1 MPLCHIKA
9 ASKNIFMTREQKIL
23 SLLAQFKELGIDK
36 QIDYDKFYLY
46 SLITH
51 STAIEG
57 STVTEI
63 ENQLL
68 FDEGISAKGRSMTEQ
83 LMNLDLKAAY
93 EQSIAFAKSHSDI
106 SVDMLKK
113 LSSIVLKNTGTIY
126 QTALGEFSSA
136 NGDLRLLNVTAGTG
150 GRSYMNYSKV
160 PTKLAELCESINQR
174 RKALSK
180 TNVIECYKLSFDA
193 HFHLVTIH
201 PWADGNGRMSRLLMN
216 QLQFEFG
223 IIPTNI
229 NKDHKA
235 EYIESLIATRE
246 NDDIEPFHNFMFDEH
261 IRNLEQTIRN
271 YQASI
276 EDEGL
281 EPRVDVGINV
291 GINEQRVLELIRIN
305 NRSTAKEIAESLSVS
320 LRQGERIMAALK
332 EKGLIK
338 RVGSNKSGHWELR
351 GA

>member
-1 MPLCHIKA
+1 M
-9 ASKNIFMTREQKIL
+9 NREQKTL
-23 SLLAQFKELGIDK
+23 ALLTQFKELGIDK

-46 SLITH
+46 SIITH

-57 STVTEI
+57 STITEI

-68 FDEGISAKGRSMTEQ
+68 FDEGISAEGRSMTEQ

-106 SVDMLKK
+106 TVEMLKK
-113 LSSIVLKNTGTIY
+113 LSSIVLKNPGTTY
-126 QTALGEFSSA
+126 QTALGELSSA

-160 PTKLAELCESINQR
+160 PTKLAELCENINQR

-180 TNVIECYKLSFDA
+180 ANTIECYKLSFDV

-216 QLQFEFG
+216 QLQFEYG

-229 NKDHKA
+229 NKDRKA
-235 EYIESLIATRE
+235 EYIEALIATRE
-246 NDDIEPFHNFMFDEH
+246 NDDIELFRNFMFDEH
-261 IRNLEQTIRN
+261 IRNLEQVIHN
-271 YQASI
+271 YQVSI

-281 EPRVDVGINV
+281 EPRADVDINVGTNV
-291 GINEQRVLELIRIN
+291 GINEQRTLELIRIN
-305 NRSTAKEIAESLSVS
+305 NRITAKEVAESLSVS
-320 LRQGERIMAALK
+320 LRQGERIMATLK
-332 EKGLIK
+332 EKGLIE
-338 RVGSNKSGHWELR
+338 RIGPNKSGYWEVKKWI
-351 GA
+351 

>member
-1 MPLCHIKA
+1 MA
-9 ASKNIFMTREQKIL
+9 REQKIL

-113 LSSIVLKNTGTIY
+113 LSSVVLKNTGTIY

-216 QLQFEFG
+216 QLQFEFE

-235 EYIESLIATRE
+235 DNIEALIATRE

-351 GA
+351 GG

>member
-1 MPLCHIKA
+1 
-9 ASKNIFMTREQKIL
+9 MTREHKIL

-93 EQSIAFAKSHSDI
+93 EQSIAFAKEHKNI
-106 SVDMLKK
+106 TVELLCK
-113 LSSIVLKNTGTIY
+113 LSSIVMKNTGAPY
-126 QTALGEFSSA
+126 STALGEFSSA
-136 NGDLRLLNVTAGTG
+136 AGDLRLLNVTAGAG

-160 PTKLAELCESINQR
+160 PAELAKLCESLNNR
-174 RKALSK
+174 RKALAQSD
-180 TNVIECYKLSFDA
+180 ILEAYRLSFDA
-193 HFHLVTIH
+193 HYLLVTIH

-223 IIPTNI
+223 VIPTI
-229 NKDHKA
+229 IHKETKA
-235 EYIESLIATRE
+235 EYIEALVATRE
-246 NDDIEPFHNFMFDEH
+246 SENIELFRNFMFDEH
-261 IRNLEQTIRN
+261 IRNLEQMIRN

-276 EDEGL
+276 ADDGMDVKNVRVNV
-281 EPRVDVGINV
+281 PRNV
-291 GINEQRVLELIRIN
+291 RVNLSSRENQIVELIMANDRITIIELADALN
-305 NRSTAKEIAESLSVS
+305 VNERTIRRDIAT
-320 LRQGERIMAALK
+320 LK
-332 EKGLIK
+332 ERGVLTRIGADKNGVWKIK
-338 RVGSNKSGHWELR
+338 R
-351 GA
+351 

>member
-1 MPLCHIKA
+1 M
-9 ASKNIFMTREQKIL
+9 NREQKTL
-23 SLLAQFKELGIDK
+23 ALLTQFKELGIDK

-46 SLITH
+46 SIITH

-57 STVTEI
+57 STITEI

-68 FDEGISAKGRSMTEQ
+68 FDEGISAEGRSMTEQ

-106 SVDMLKK
+106 TVEMLKK
-113 LSSIVLKNTGTIY
+113 LSSIVLKNPGTTY
-126 QTALGEFSSA
+126 QTALGELSSA

-160 PTKLAELCESINQR
+160 PTKLAELCENINQR

-180 TNVIECYKLSFDA
+180 ANTIECYKLSFDV

-216 QLQFEFG
+216 QLQFEYG

-229 NKDHKA
+229 NKDRKA
-235 EYIESLIATRE
+235 EYIEALIATRE
-246 NDDIEPFHNFMFDEH
+246 NDDIELFRNFMFDEH
-261 IRNLEQTIRN
+261 IRNFEQVIHN
-271 YQASI
+271 YQVSI
-276 EDEGL
+276 EDEG
-281 EPRVDVGINV
+281 
-291 GINEQRVLELIRIN
+291 
-305 NRSTAKEIAESLSVS
+305 
-320 LRQGERIMAALK
+320 
-332 EKGLIK
+332 
-338 RVGSNKSGHWELR
+338 
-351 GA
+351 

>member
-1 MPLCHIKA
+1 
-9 ASKNIFMTREQKIL
+9 MTREQKIL

-150 GRSYMNYSKV
+150 ERSYMNYSKV

-174 RKALSK
+174 RKAFSK

-305 NRSTAKEIAESLSVS
+305 NRITAKEIAESLSVS

-338 RVGSNKSGHWELR
+338 RVGSNKSGHSRHWYYEIPFINRKL
-351 GA
+351 

>member
-1 MPLCHIKA
+1 
-9 ASKNIFMTREQKIL
+9 MTREQKIL

-150 GRSYMNYSKV
+150 ERSYMNYSKV

-174 RKALSK
+174 RKAFSK

-291 GINEQRVLELIRIN
+291 GINEQKVLELLRKN
-305 NRSTAKEIAESLSVS
+305 NQITAKEITGLLGIS
-320 LRQGERIMAALK
+320 LRHSERLITSLK
-332 EKGLIK
+332 QKGMIQ
-338 RVGSNKSGHWELR
+338 RVGSNKNGYWEIIVK
-351 GA
+351 

>member
-1 MPLCHIKA
+1 M
-9 ASKNIFMTREQKIL
+9 NREQKTL
-23 SLLAQFKELGIDK
+23 ALLTQFKELGIDK

-46 SLITH
+46 SIITH

-57 STVTEI
+57 STITEI

-68 FDEGISAKGRSMTEQ
+68 FDEGISAEGRSMTEQ

-106 SVDMLKK
+106 TVEMLKK
-113 LSSIVLKNTGTIY
+113 LSSIVLKNPGTTY
-126 QTALGEFSSA
+126 QTALGELSSA

-160 PTKLAELCESINQR
+160 PTKLAELCENINQR

-180 TNVIECYKLSFDA
+180 ANTIECYKLSFDV

-201 PWADGNGRMSRLLMN
+201 PWGDGNGRMSRLLMN
-216 QLQFEFG
+216 QLQFEYG

-229 NKDHKA
+229 NKDRKA
-235 EYIESLIATRE
+235 EYIEALIATRE
-246 NDDIEPFHNFMFDEH
+246 NDDIELFRNFMFDEH
-261 IRNLEQTIRN
+261 IRNLEQVIHN
-271 YQASI
+271 YQVSI

-281 EPRVDVGINV
+281 EPRADVGINVGTNV
-291 GINEQRVLELIRIN
+291 GINEQRTLELIRIN
-305 NRSTAKEIAESLSVS
+305 NRITAKEVAESLSVS
-320 LRQGERIMAALK
+320 LRQGERIMATLK
-332 EKGLIK
+332 EKGLIE
-338 RVGSNKSGHWELR
+338 RIGPNKSGYWEVKKWI
-351 GA
+351 

>member
-1 MPLCHIKA
+1 M
-9 ASKNIFMTREQKIL
+9 NRELKIL

-46 SLITH
+46 SIITH

-57 STVTEI
+57 STVTEV

-68 FDEGISAKGRSMTEQ
+68 FDEGISAKGRSMAEQ

-93 EQSIAFAKSHSDI
+93 EQSIVFAKNHSDI
-106 SVDMLKK
+106 SINMLKQ
-113 LSSIVLKNTGTIY
+113 LSSIVLKNTGTTY

-160 PTKLAELCESINQR
+160 PIRLAELCESINQR
-174 RKALSK
+174 RKALIK
-180 TNVIECYKLSFDA
+180 EDIIECYKLSFDA
-193 HFHLVTIH
+193 HFQLVTIH

-216 QLQFEFG
+216 QLQLEFG

-229 NKDHKA
+229 NKNHKA

-246 NDDIEPFHNFMFDEH
+246 NDDIELFRNFMFDEH
-261 IRNLEQTIRN
+261 IRNLEQMIHNYQSSIDDDIKVDKDVRVNVHQNVRVKPTSRENRIIELMAENENITVHQLANALNVNERTIRRDITN
-271 YQASI
+271 
-276 EDEGL
+276 
-281 EPRVDVGINV
+281 
-291 GINEQRVLELIRIN
+291 
-305 NRSTAKEIAESLSVS
+305 
-320 LRQGERIMAALK
+320 LK
-332 EKGLIK
+332 E
-338 RVGSNKSGHWELR
+338 R
-351 GA
+351 GVLTRIGADKNGIWKITGRQN

>member
-1 MPLCHIKA
+1 M
-9 ASKNIFMTREQKIL
+9 NREKKLL
-23 SLLAQFKELGIDK
+23 SLLTQFKELGINQ
-36 QIDYDKFYLY
+36 QIDYNKFYLY
-46 SLITH
+46 SIITN

-68 FDEGISAKGRSMTEQ
+68 FDEGISAKDRSMTEQ

-106 SVDMLKK
+106 TVEMLKK
-113 LSSIVLKNTGTIY
+113 LSSVVLKNTGTTY

-136 NGDLRLLNVTAGTG
+136 NGDLHLLNVTAGTG

-160 PTKLAELCESINQR
+160 LIKLSELCKNINQR

-180 TNVIECYKLSFDA
+180 ANIIECYKLSFDA

-216 QLQFEFG
+216 QLQFEFRL
-223 IIPTNI
+223 IPTNI
-229 NKDHKA
+229 NKDRKA
-235 EYIESLIATRE
+235 EYIEALITTRE
-246 NDDIEPFHNFMFDEH
+246 NDDIELFHNFMFDEH

-291 GINEQRVLELIRIN
+291 GINEQRTLELIRIN
-305 NRSTAKEIAESLSVS
+305 NRITAKEVAESLSVS
-320 LRQGERIMAALK
+320 LRQGERIMATLK

-338 RVGSNKSGHWELR
+338 RVGSNKSGHWEVVE
-351 GA
+351 

>member
-1 MPLCHIKA
+1 MRHIKA
-9 ASKNIFMTREQKIL
+9 ALKNIFMTREQKIL

-150 GRSYMNYSKV
+150 ERSYMNYSKV

-174 RKALSK
+174 RKAFSK

-216 QLQFEFG
+216 QLQFEF
-223 IIPTNI
+223 
-229 NKDHKA
+229 
-235 EYIESLIATRE
+235 
-246 NDDIEPFHNFMFDEH
+246 
-261 IRNLEQTIRN
+261 
-271 YQASI
+271 
-276 EDEGL
+276 
-281 EPRVDVGINV
+281 
-291 GINEQRVLELIRIN
+291 
-305 NRSTAKEIAESLSVS
+305 
-320 LRQGERIMAALK
+320 
-332 EKGLIK
+332 
-338 RVGSNKSGHWELR
+338 
-351 GA
+351 

>member
-1 MPLCHIKA
+1 MRHIKA
-9 ASKNIFMTREQKIL
+9 ALKNIFMTREQKIL

-150 GRSYMNYSKV
+150 ERSYMNYSKV

-174 RKALSK
+174 RKAFSK

-229 NKDHKA
+229 NKDHKV

-305 NRSTAKEIAESLSVS
+305 NRITAKEIAESLSVS

-351 GA
+351 GG